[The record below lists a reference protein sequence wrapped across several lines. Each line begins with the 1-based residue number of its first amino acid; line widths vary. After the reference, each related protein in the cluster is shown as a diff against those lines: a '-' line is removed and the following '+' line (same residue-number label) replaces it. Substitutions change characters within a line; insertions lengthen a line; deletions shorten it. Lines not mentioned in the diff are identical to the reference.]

1 MFDSLEIL
9 LINLCFFQISTI
21 VFSRHT
27 RVKFNPLWL
36 DNIYEKVIIE
46 NQVDEINPLVVN
58 PGRLVLTSSSIY
70 FQPYNNIQPVPVIN
84 IKLKSLYSLIKRRFL
99 LRHVVSIYIIY
110 IKSGIGSNIV
120 EIVY

>member
-1 MFDSLEIL
+1 MKFLITNIL
-9 LINLCFFQISTI
+9 QIATI

-36 DNIYEKVIIE
+36 DSIYEKVIIE

-70 FQPYNNIQPVPVIN
+70 FQPYNNIQPVRLFSYARERRIYFN
-84 IKLKSLYSLIKRRFL
+84 LLFCFRFL
-99 LRHVVSIYIIY
+99 
-110 IKSGIGSNIV
+110 
-120 EIVY
+120 